1 LGVSIRTMT
10 LEKFEPEKKPS
21 KLPTGIV
28 SSSSMAKDPTNF
40 PSPKRTTGN
49 YNEALMNHHSSS
61 GGKHSS
67 SSPRPTPSKKSNLR
81 NTPKKIWT
89 KLFCS
94 SSAQKQD
101 NSALDIFPSTSLEDH
116 YEQGL
121 QSSSSE
127 NQADH
132 SPGDATETTGESNFT
147 GNQRNMNLRTP
158 PRPSRKLTINDGDK
172 HHHPEEETDENRN
185 TENRG
190 LEDPTRTP
198 LPESPVARSLQT
210 SKVQEILTT
219 SPDPMEDIFLPE
231 SGSSYSEASPPL
243 ASPHNPQGVNMYSRD
258 SDSDS
263 TPSYVMKMQGLAIP
277 TPAQKYLAEQQHV
290 GNPQKVLFPHPLP
303 TMKESPAATNSVV
316 LIDEEDDDA
325 FLPDDFK
332 SVACTYTWEQVQ
344 THVQQ
349 AQEESVEQLQQQHE
363 ERLKEFQDEAET
375 MLQAHGVQW
384 KAESDAE
391 YQRMDALLK
400 EEKCK
405 TEQQDLELINK
416 VQMMNDLQRKLEA
429 SQVEK
434 EAQLQTISKRD
445 VTIKDLEDEGNK
457 TAKAMYKAEM
467 EKEIRHLRQQ
477 VKSQS
482 LPKSEDTDEWTQ
494 KLETARKEKLDADQ
508 KVESMQQELTKLQQR
523 LQTVLQDGDASS
535 VIDSKHQEEL
545 KTMQAS
551 KDEAT
556 QQIHGLHEQLLEMRQ
571 QHDSPMEELILLKSE
586 KAAAERTICDLQEQL
601 DSVRSRRG
609 ETSNAPLEEARL
621 EISSLQKQM
630 EMFTRLEAVAG
641 KDVEEQ
647 LSTSQAEI
655 ESLQAKLTNVTSYK
669 EEEEALRLEQLSRI
683 EGERNEAKARLKT
696 LKEQFEA
703 VKSQAATR
711 SNEEERLAKDL
722 ESLQEQLEEMRLKH
736 ALELVAAKEEAEEQ
750 LQSLDKDHGEWDA
763 RLQKAHADRDAL
775 ESQFQEMRQKHA
787 DELIEAREEVRQEM
801 EEEIGSLKDQLEKMR
816 IASDTERDE
825 LFNTTAAERDEL
837 QKQLDEGQ
845 EAHLL
850 EFAAQK
856 KAASEHL
863 ERQLQAGQDRFDKL
877 WAEFE
882 DEKTELYLNL
892 TKEAD
897 DLRAQIEAMKAKFDE
912 RLDLVKAQS
921 KDASIKEI
929 EELHNQIE
937 RVRLEFE
944 KEKIE
949 IIETSAR
956 EHDQLQKELTNLQHE
971 EVQLL
976 RAQLDKSHHK
986 YEMEKFE
993 VLESSEKECDD
1004 LRVKLVEMKQRYEQK
1019 LEQANEGGQEE
1030 AAKEIAGLK
1039 AQLEMLREENEMRS
1053 SDSANKALE
1062 DRKKLELYI
1071 HEMQG
1076 KREEDLEDAKAEFDA
1091 LQKKYDSVDVEKVGL
1106 LRRIEELAA
1115 RLELLEATQ
1124 EAELESA
1131 KVQAKKGMEEEL
1143 KSLEDYI
1150 ENMKAG
1156 DSELLQK
1163 ITAMEAQTVADRK
1176 EYESQVREVRAEHG
1190 KEIEEMLSQLD
1201 LVEAEA
1207 DQRYAR
1213 TEKVVIAKDAVISAL
1228 GSQLAEAQTRLN
1240 TFTER
1245 HDSMSRELEATHE
1258 EAQYAASEIEKKNQ
1272 AIQRMKVAHEQALE
1286 NELVLREKT
1295 CEDAREEMIARA
1307 EQQFDQANA
1316 TYKKLKQE
1324 YDTAV
1329 VKLSGL
1335 EKDLKAAKKEVHEAK
1350 KKQESREF
1358 DLADKLAQAKA
1369 CKYTSR

>member
-1 LGVSIRTMT
+1 MD
-10 LEKFEPEKKPS
+10 
-21 KLPTGIV
+21 IV
-28 SSSSMAKDPTNF
+28 S
-40 PSPKRTTGN
+40 
-49 YNEALMNHHSSS
+49 
-61 GGKHSS
+61 
-67 SSPRPTPSKKSNLR
+67 
-81 NTPKKIWT
+81 
-89 KLFCS
+89 
-94 SSAQKQD
+94 
-101 NSALDIFPSTSLEDH
+101 STSLEDH

-127 NQADH
+127 NQGDH
-132 SPGDATETTGESNFT
+132 SSGDATETTGESNI
-147 GNQRNMNLRTP
+147 NMNPRTP
-158 PRPSRKLTINDGDK
+158 PRPSRKLIMNDGDK
-172 HHHPEEETDENRN
+172 QQHRQEETDENRN
-185 TENRG
+185 TENRNTGNRG

-210 SKVQEILTT
+210 PMVQEILTSTT

-243 ASPHNPQGVNMYSRD
+243 ASPHNPLGADMFSQ
-258 SDSDS
+258 DSDS

-277 TPAQKYLAEQQHV
+277 TPAQKSLAEQQED
-290 GNPQKVLFPHPLP
+290 GNPQKILFPHPLP
-303 TMKESPAATNSVV
+303 TMEESPTPTDQVV
-316 LIDEEDDDA
+316 LTHEEDDDA

-349 AQEESVEQLQQQHE
+349 AQEELVEQLQGQHE
-363 ERLKEFQDEAET
+363 ERLKDFQEEAET
-375 MLQAHGVQW
+375 MLQEHGVQW
-384 KAESDAE
+384 KAESESE

-400 EEKCK
+400 EEKYK
-405 TEQQDLELINK
+405 TQQQHLELINK
-416 VQMMNDLQRKLEA
+416 VQTMDVLQQELDA
-429 SQVEK
+429 SQIEK
-434 EAQLQTISKRD
+434 ETQSQTISKRD

-477 VKSQS
+477 VESQS
-482 LPKSEDTDEWTQ
+482 VLKSEDTEERKQ
-494 KLETARKEKLDADQ
+494 ELEKSRKEKLDADQ
-508 KVESMQQELTKLQQR
+508 KIESLQQELARLQQQ
-523 LQTVLQDGDASS
+523 LQTVQDNGDASS
-535 VIDSKHQEEL
+535 VIDGEHQEEL
-545 KTMQAS
+545 QTMQAS

-556 QQIHGLHEQLLEMRQ
+556 QQIHVLQEQLLEMRQ
-571 QHDSPMEELILLKSE
+571 QHDAPMEELILLKSE
-586 KAAAERTICDLQEQL
+586 KAATERTICDLQEQL
-601 DSVRSRRG
+601 DSVRSSRG
-609 ETSNAPLEEARL
+609 ETGDAQLEEAQL

-647 LSTSQAEI
+647 LSTAQAEI

-683 EGERNEAKARLKT
+683 EGERDEAKSKLKT
-696 LKEQFEA
+696 LREQFEA
-703 VKSQAATR
+703 VKSEAATR
-711 SNEEERLAKDL
+711 SNEQEKLVKDL
-722 ESLQEQLEEMRLKH
+722 EPLQEQLKEMRLRH

-801 EEEIGSLKDQLEKMR
+801 EEEIQSLKDQLEKLR
-816 IASDTERDE
+816 IASDTEHDE
-825 LFNTTAAERDEL
+825 LFNKTAAERDEL
-837 QKQLDEGQ
+837 QQQLDEVQ

-850 EFAAQK
+850 ETADQK
-856 KAASEHL
+856 MAASEHL
-863 ERQLQAGQDRFDKL
+863 DRQLQAGQDRFDKL

-882 DEKTELYLNL
+882 DEKADLSLNL

-897 DLRAQIEAMKAKFDE
+897 DLRAQIEAIKAKYDE
-912 RLDLVKAQS
+912 QLDLVKAQS
-921 KDASIKEI
+921 KDESAKEI

-937 RVRLEFE
+937 RVRIEFE
-944 KEKIE
+944 EEKIE
-949 IIETSAR
+949 IIDTCAR
-956 EHDQLQKELTNLQHE
+956 EHDQLQEELKNLQRENELELEKVRELTRGEVDQ

-993 VLESSEKECDD
+993 VIESSEKECDD

-1019 LEQANEGGQEE
+1019 LEQANEEGQQE
-1030 AAKEIAGLK
+1030 AAKEIDGLK
-1039 AQLEMLREENEMRS
+1039 AQLDMLREENEIGS
-1053 SDSANKALE
+1053 SESANKALE

-1091 LQKKYDSVDVEKVGL
+1091 LQEKYDSVDVEKVGL

-1115 RLELLEATQ
+1115 RLELLEATH
-1124 EAELESA
+1124 EFELESA
-1131 KVQAKKGMEEEL
+1131 RVQAKKGMEKEL

-1207 DQRYAR
+1207 DQRYTR
-1213 TEKVVIAKDAVISAL
+1213 SEKVVIAKDAVISAL

-1240 TFTER
+1240 NFTER
-1245 HDSMSRELEATHE
+1245 HDSISRELEATHE
-1258 EAQYAASEIEKKNQ
+1258 ETQFLASEIEKKSQ
-1272 AIQRMKVAHEQALE
+1272 AIQRMKVAHQQALE

-1324 YDTAV
+1324 YDTAI
-1329 VKLSGL
+1329 VKLSCL
-1335 EKDLKAAKKEVHEAK
+1335 EKDLKVAKKEVHEAK

-1369 CKYTSR
+1369 CKYPSR